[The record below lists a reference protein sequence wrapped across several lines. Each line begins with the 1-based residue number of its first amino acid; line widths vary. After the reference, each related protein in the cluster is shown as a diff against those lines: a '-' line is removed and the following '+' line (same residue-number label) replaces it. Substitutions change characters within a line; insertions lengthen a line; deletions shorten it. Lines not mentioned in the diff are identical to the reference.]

1 MVYHLDSLSRV
12 SHPPGM
18 FNGQFSA
25 HPALLVVRFMDC
37 FSRMLLLHS
46 LLVHFSWAV
55 HYGPYSRSSGGAC
68 MHAVYDCFSL
78 CAPQVRPLV
87 DGRWC
92 AFAFPSGVE
101 SSYASW
107 CCSCAPPVNHTK
119 NLRRHR

>member
-1 MVYHLDSLSRV
+1 
-12 SHPPGM
+12 M

-37 FSRMLLLHS
+37 FSRMLLLQS
-46 LLVHFSWAV
+46 LVVHLSCTAGPTPVPLAV
-55 HYGPYSRSSGGAC
+55 RVCTPFMTVPRC
-68 MHAVYDCFSL
+68 
-78 CAPQVRPLV
+78 VRPLV

-101 SSYASW
+101 SSYAS
-107 CCSCAPPVNHTK
+107 CCCFCAPPVSHTR